1 MNKKVLCL
9 IPSFSGGGAERQ
21 MIELIGCLNENDID
35 VTVITN
41 SSDNAYPNEIRAT
54 KYVVDAVNKYV
65 GLLKT
70 YVLIR
75 RLDFDSVVAFGD
87 RSNLTAVLST
97 FPFKCF
103 QLIVSERNFTLKIG
117 WKERMRFF
125 LFKRADFI
133 VANSNSQTN
142 FILNNYPALRSKVYT
157 IHNYT
162 DIVRFKPERNTDQN
176 LELIKVGV
184 FARYAP
190 QKNISTLIKAAAILK
205 ETGNNVFR
213 FHWFGKMY
221 LEDEKAL
228 ALSPIYENAAKLVL
242 NLGLEKEFKLHSF
255 SKTPERDIHDMDVI
269 SLPSFHEG
277 FSNSLSEALAC
288 GKPIIAS
295 DVSDNPFIV
304 EDSIQGF
311 LFDPYN
317 VYSVVDAFKRYNDL
331 SIEERRAMSI
341 SAREKAEK
349 LFSKDAFGDKYI
361 RLIK

>member
-142 FILNNYPALRSKVYT
+142 FILN
-157 IHNYT
+157 
-162 DIVRFKPERNTDQN
+162 RFMR
-176 LELIKVGV
+176 
-184 FARYAP
+184 
-190 QKNISTLIKAAAILK
+190 
-205 ETGNNVFR
+205 
-213 FHWFGKMY
+213 
-221 LEDEKAL
+221 
-228 ALSPIYENAAKLVL
+228 
-242 NLGLEKEFKLHSF
+242 
-255 SKTPERDIHDMDVI
+255 
-269 SLPSFHEG
+269 G
-277 FSNSLSEALAC
+277 FN
-288 GKPIIAS
+288 
-295 DVSDNPFIV
+295 
-304 EDSIQGF
+304 
-311 LFDPYN
+311 
-317 VYSVVDAFKRYNDL
+317 
-331 SIEERRAMSI
+331 
-341 SAREKAEK
+341 
-349 LFSKDAFGDKYI
+349 
-361 RLIK
+361 